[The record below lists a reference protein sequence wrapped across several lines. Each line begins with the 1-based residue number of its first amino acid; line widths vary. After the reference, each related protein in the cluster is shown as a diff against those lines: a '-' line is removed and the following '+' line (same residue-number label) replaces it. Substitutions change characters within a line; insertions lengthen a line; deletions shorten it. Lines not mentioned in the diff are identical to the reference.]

1 MLKSYLVKKKRKK
14 VLMVKQLWEK
24 ERNLMFWDLVREYK
38 EDGYEDKEAKQL
50 AKRDVNEVFEDKKD
64 FVNDL
69 FDTTLK
75 NIN

>member
-1 MLKSYLVKKKRKK
+1 MTKPI
-14 VLMVKQLWEK
+14 WEQ

-38 EDGYEDKEAKQL
+38 EDGYNNKEAKQL

-69 FDTTLK
+69 FDITLK
-75 NIN
+75 DIN

>member
-1 MLKSYLVKKKRKK
+1 
-14 VLMVKQLWEK
+14 MVKQLWEK